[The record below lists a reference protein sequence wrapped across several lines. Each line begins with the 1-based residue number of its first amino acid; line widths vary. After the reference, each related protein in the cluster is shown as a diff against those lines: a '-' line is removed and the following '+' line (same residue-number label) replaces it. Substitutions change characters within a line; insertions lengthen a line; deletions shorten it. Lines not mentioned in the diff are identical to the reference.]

1 MKRCVLVCVLL
12 LTAVPLWAGYGLSNV
27 VTRQIQRGPVI
38 EEVTEAA
45 AEMPEVQPAVQEIP
59 PAQPAVSATARPY
72 TIHLSSW
79 RNRDEALREMEE
91 MRSRLDTIFITKIDL
106 GPSGVWY
113 RVDHGM
119 FPTIREAVARIRDLK
134 SRGVID
140 RGAFVGGEVGLAI
153 ELGTYESMEEAREE
167 AQELALSGIAYYIV
181 REGNAVFRLLVG
193 AYNDEKSAVPA
204 MEDLRA
210 LGYSPVLK
218 KR

>member
-167 AQELALSGIAYYIV
+167 AQELALSGIASYIV
-181 REGNAVFRLLVG
+181 REGSAVFRLLVG

>member
-1 MKRCVLVCVLL
+1 MKRCVLMCVLL
-12 LTAVPLWAGYGLSNV
+12 LTALPLWAGYGLSNV

-79 RNRDEALREMEE
+79 RNRGEALREMEE
-91 MRSRLDTIFITKIDL
+91 IRSRLDTIFVTKIDL

-140 RGAFVGGEVGLAI
+140 RGAFVGGEVGLTI
-153 ELGTYESMEEAREE
+153 ELGTYESMEEARDE
-167 AQELALSGIAYYIV
+167 AQELALSGIASYIV
-181 REGNAVFRLLVG
+181 REGSAVFRLLVG

>member
-1 MKRCVLVCVLL
+1 MKRCVLMCVLL
-12 LTAVPLWAGYGLSNV
+12 LTALPLWAGYGLSNV
-27 VTRQIQRGPVI
+27 VTREIQRGPVI
-38 EEVTEAA
+38 EEVAEEPAA
-45 AEMPEVQPAVQEIP
+45 MPEVQPAVQEIP
-59 PAQPAVSATARPY
+59 PAQPAVSAAARPY

-79 RNRDEALREMEE
+79 RNRGEALREMEE
-91 MRSRLDTIFITKIDL
+91 IRSRLDTIFVTKIDL

-153 ELGTYESMEEAREE
+153 ELGTYESMEEAQEE
-167 AQELALSGIAYYIV
+167 AQELALSGIASYIV

-193 AYNDEKSAVPA
+193 AYHDEKSAVPA